1 MKVIEHASF
10 DPRYP
15 ENFIWGQIES
25 HNLTALAEDCAK
37 QIKIELT
44 MAPGNRVNVP
54 GLRFALLRMSNIA
67 TL

>member
-10 DPRYP
+10 DPQFP

-37 QIKIELT
+37 QIKIELEQP
-44 MAPGNRVNVP
+44 PGNRVNVA
-54 GLRFALLRMSNIA
+54 GLRFALVRMSNIA